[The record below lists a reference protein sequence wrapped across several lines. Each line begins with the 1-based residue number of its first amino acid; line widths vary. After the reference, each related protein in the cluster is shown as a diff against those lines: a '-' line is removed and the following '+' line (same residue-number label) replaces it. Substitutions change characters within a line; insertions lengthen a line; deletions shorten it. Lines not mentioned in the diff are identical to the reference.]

1 MRKKT
6 QNYILFVILLLLG
19 LFQAMSGFIL
29 WFGLARGG
37 GQGRG
42 WGGGTATT
50 FWSLTRST
58 WIDIHDW
65 VAVALVVIIIIHIIL
80 HWKWIAYMTKSYFKE
95 NKQ

>member
-1 MRKKT
+1 MRKAT
-6 QNYILFVILLLLG
+6 RNYILFFILFLLG

-50 FWSLTRST
+50 FWSLSRHT
-58 WIDIHDW
+58 WTDVHSW
-65 VAVALVVIIIIHIIL
+65 VALALLVMIIIHIIL
-80 HWKWIAYMTKSYFKE
+80 HWHWIVRMTKSYFKP
-95 NKQ
+95 